1 MERATEGVV
10 SIVVGNETIPIRFT
24 WRAIDQIATKWGD
37 SWQNRLDSLGDQH
50 LPDIVDLLAASTG
63 RPADFWYEASPP
75 VIPTIALL
83 QRALSTAFF
92 GLEGPPAEN
101 PRQDPKERS
110 PWWRRIFGSGAD
122 GADQRTS
129 SGD

>member
-1 MERATEGVV
+1 MDRATEGVV

-24 WRAIDQIATKWGD
+24 WRAIDQIATHWGD
-37 SWQNRLDSLGDQH
+37 DWQHRLNSLGDQH

-63 RPADFWYEASPP
+63 RPADFWYDASPP

-83 QRALSTAFF
+83 QRALTVAFF
-92 GLEGPPAEN
+92 GLEGPPTEN
-101 PRQDPKERS
+101 PLRDPKERG

-122 GADQRTS
+122 GVARLKS
-129 SGD
+129 SGS